1 MLFSSLLFLFAYLP
15 LVLLMYY
22 VLPKRYRNGCLF
34 VVSLFFYGWQEPV
47 YIIVMLVSILVNFQI
62 GKLVYRNLDTK
73 QKAKTYVIAS
83 VIFNIALLS
92 FFKYFNFFL
101 WNISTLL
108 QTGTLDIMQIALPI
122 GISFYTFQTLTYPI
136 DIYRKET
143 LPQTNFMNFG
153 MYVTFFPQL
162 IAGPIV
168 RYRDISLQ
176 ITNRTTSSSLFYEG
190 IQRFIC
196 GLSKKVLLANPLGSI
211 WNQVS
216 SLSQMSMLTSWIGIL
231 AFLLQLYY
239 DFSGYS
245 DMAIGLGKM
254 FGFHFPE
261 NFNYPYISKSM
272 SEFWRR
278 WHMTL
283 GTWFREYVYIPLGGN
298 RKGMSKTIGNLLVVW
313 FLTGLWHGASWNF
326 VLWGL
331 YCGIF
336 IILEKYGIGKW
347 LHSHAFLSRLY
358 FFIIIAFGWILFAC
372 EDIASAVSYMQV
384 FIGYKSQGWMDAFTL
399 YLWNTQILLIVF
411 ALVGCTPL
419 VHKIYAR
426 LKNKS
431 YILYITLFITMLLLL
446 LCTSRMAS
454 DTYNPFLYFRF

>member
-83 VIFNIALLS
+83 VIFNIALLA

-168 RYRDISLQ
+168 RYRDVSLQ

-190 IQRFIC
+190 
-196 GLSKKVLLANPLGSI
+196 
-211 WNQVS
+211 
-216 SLSQMSMLTSWIGIL
+216 
-231 AFLLQLYY
+231 
-239 DFSGYS
+239 
-245 DMAIGLGKM
+245 
-254 FGFHFPE
+254 
-261 NFNYPYISKSM
+261 
-272 SEFWRR
+272 
-278 WHMTL
+278 
-283 GTWFREYVYIPLGGN
+283 
-298 RKGMSKTIGNLLVVW
+298 
-313 FLTGLWHGASWNF
+313 
-326 VLWGL
+326 
-331 YCGIF
+331 
-336 IILEKYGIGKW
+336 
-347 LHSHAFLSRLY
+347 
-358 FFIIIAFGWILFAC
+358 
-372 EDIASAVSYMQV
+372 
-384 FIGYKSQGWMDAFTL
+384 
-399 YLWNTQILLIVF
+399 
-411 ALVGCTPL
+411 
-419 VHKIYAR
+419 
-426 LKNKS
+426 
-431 YILYITLFITMLLLL
+431 
-446 LCTSRMAS
+446 
-454 DTYNPFLYFRF
+454 